1 MGNGMNK
8 VLPGLFVGNYRDS
21 KDAAQLDRFGI
32 THILAIHDAARKLHS
47 DKHYLCVMASD
58 TPDQNLQQYFS
69 LCNDFIH
76 GARLRGGNVLIHC
89 LAGMSRSVTVAVA
102 YIMSVTSLTW
112 KEALKVVRV
121 GRAVANPNFGFQR
134 QLQEFEAYRLGEER
148 RRLKER
154 YPSLALQATDEE
166 LCRQLLLSY
175 QGLLLSK
182 DLCEGRCPLGQ
193 PCPTGLCRSPSK
205 RTVRRKSS
213 TQSLGGGRP
222 TPPSSP
228 STPRMLPATPT
239 GPAAGTP
246 GGRTST
252 GGLVRSGSSISY
264 RHRTSVSSAPP
275 SRSSSRVD
283 LAPGAL
289 VRTGSTASSLDH
301 HGHWGGPGSGAGPGS
316 GSRRSVG
323 SAPTS
328 PRVSPAPSPPVTPAH
343 VRAQH
348 AQHAQQ
354 AQRVPAVS

>member
-21 KDAAQLDRFGI
+21 KDAAQLDRFNI

-102 YIMSVTSLTW
+102 YIMSVTSLSW

-134 QLQEFEAYRLGEER
+134 QLQEFESCRLAEER

-154 YPSLALQATDEE
+154 YPSLALQSSDEE

-175 QGLLLSK
+175 QGLLMSK
-182 DLCEGRCPLGQ
+182 DLCEGRCPMGQ

-213 TQSLGGGRP
+213 TQSLGGGRS
-222 TPPSSP
+222 TPPTS
-228 STPRMLPATPT
+228 PRMLPATPT
-239 GPAAGTP
+239 GPPGTGRP
-246 GGRTST
+246 SSGGTQ

-264 RHRTSVSSAPP
+264 RHRPSVSSAPP
-275 SRSSSRVD
+275 SRSSSRTD
-283 LAPGAL
+283 LPNTL
-289 VRTGSTASSLDH
+289 VRTGSALDH
-301 HGHWGGPGSGAGPGS
+301 HGGWMSSSGPGAGPMS

-328 PRVSPAPSPPVTPAH
+328 PRGSPAPSPPVTPAH
-343 VRAQH
+343 VPR
-348 AQHAQQ
+348 
-354 AQRVPAVS
+354 AQRVPPVS